1 VIDLLKPGWK
11 MKQTFRFCLIA
22 LLLGTF
28 SSHSFAK
35 TFKIATIAPAGTAWL
50 KQMKKG
56 AEIIKQK
63 TEGRVK
69 IKYYPGGV
77 MGNDA
82 SVHRKIKVGQ
92 LHGGAFT
99 SGGLAQFYRD
109 IQVFSLPMLFNS
121 LEEVDYVRSKLDET
135 LKQNM
140 EKNGFVLLG
149 IAEGG
154 FARIMSR
161 EPMVKLES
169 IRASKVWIPEGD
181 ILVQETYDT
190 LGISP
195 ISLPISDVFTG
206 LQTGLIETV
215 SVTSTAAIAF
225 QWHTSTAY
233 LTDTPIIYL
242 IGLLAIQKKAFD
254 KISPEDQQVVREA
267 IGDAFKTL
275 DSLNRADNIQASEA
289 LKTQGITFVKPD
301 AEELLRWKTLSTQA
315 TDNMVAEG
323 IVSREMVDVVKGH
336 LSTYRNSQ

>member
-1 VIDLLKPGWK
+1 
-11 MKQTFRFCLIA
+11 MKQTIKIFMVA
-22 LLLGTF
+22 LLLSAF
-28 SSHSFAK
+28 SGISFAK
-35 TFKIATIAPAGTAWL
+35 TFKIATFAPAGTVWM
-50 KQMKKG
+50 KQMKAG
-56 AEIIKQK
+56 AETIKEK

-69 IKYYPGGV
+69 LKFYPGGV

-82 SVHRKIKVGQ
+82 SVHLKIKLGQ

-99 SGGLAQFYRD
+99 SGGLAHVYPD
-109 IQVFSLPMLFNS
+109 IQVLSLPMLFNN
-121 LEEVDYVRSKLDET
+121 LDEVDYVRSRVDDS

-154 FARIMSR
+154 FARIMSKQ
-161 EPMVKLES
+161 PMTDLES

-181 ILVQETYDT
+181 VLVRETYKT

-225 QWHTSTAY
+225 QWHTSTSY

-242 IGLLAIQKKAFD
+242 VGLLAIQKKAFE
-254 KISPEDQQVVREA
+254 KISPEDQQIVREA
-267 IGDAFKTL
+267 ITHAFNKL
-275 DSLNRADNIQASEA
+275 DELNRSDNMQASEA
-289 LKTQGITFVKPD
+289 LKTQGIKFVKPS
-301 AEELLRWKTLSTQA
+301 AEEYQRWKALSVKA
-315 TDNMVAEG
+315 IDDMAGSG
-323 IVSREMVDVVKGH
+323 IVSPEMLNTVEGY
-336 LSTYRNSQ
+336 LGTYRSSQ

>member
-1 VIDLLKPGWK
+1 
-11 MKQTFRFCLIA
+11 MKHSFKFCLIA

-28 SSHSFAK
+28 SGHSLAK
-35 TFKIATIAPAGTAWL
+35 TFKIATIAPAGTVWL

-82 SVHRKIKVGQ
+82 SVHRKIRVGQ
-92 LHGGAFT
+92 LQGGAFT
-99 SGGLAQFYRD
+99 SGGLAQFYAD
-109 IQVFSLPMLFNS
+109 IQVLSLPMLFNS
-121 LEEVDYVRSKLDET
+121 LDEVDYVRSKLDET

-140 EKNGFVLLG
+140 EKNGFVILG

-154 FARIMSR
+154 FAKIMSR

-181 ILVQETYDT
+181 IVVLETYKT

-225 QWHTSTAY
+225 QWHTSTSY

-254 KISPEDQQVVREA
+254 KISPEDQLIVRTA

-275 DSLNRADNIQASEA
+275 DTLNRADNIQASEA
-289 LKTQGITFVKPD
+289 LRAEGIKFVKPE
-301 AEELLRWKTLSTQA
+301 AEELKRWKTLSNQA
-315 TDNMVAEG
+315 IDNMVAEG
-323 IVSREMVDVVKGH
+323 IVSREMVDVVMGH

>member
-1 VIDLLKPGWK
+1 
-11 MKQTFRFCLIA
+11 MKQAFRFCLIA

-28 SSHSFAK
+28 SSHGFAK

-56 AEIIKQK
+56 AEIVRQK

-92 LHGGAFT
+92 LQGGAFT

-109 IQVFSLPMLFNS
+109 IQVLSLPMLFNS
-121 LEEVDYVRSKLDET
+121 LEEVDYVRSKLDGT

-161 EPMVKLES
+161 EPMVKLET

-181 ILVQETYDT
+181 VLVKETYDT

-225 QWHTSTAY
+225 QWHTSTSY

-242 IGLLAIQKKAFD
+242 IGLLAIEKKAFD

-275 DSLNRADNIQASEA
+275 DTLNRADNIQASGA

-301 AEELLRWKTLSTQA
+301 AEELLRWKTLSIQA

>member
-1 VIDLLKPGWK
+1 
-11 MKQTFRFCLIA
+11 MKQIFRFCLIA
-22 LLLGTF
+22 LLVSTF
-28 SSHSFAK
+28 SSHSLAK
-35 TFKIATIAPAGTAWL
+35 TFKIATIAPAGTVWL

-56 AEIIKQK
+56 AEIIKEK

-99 SGGLAQFYRD
+99 SGGLAHFYRD
-109 IQVFSLPMLFNS
+109 IQVLSLPMLFNS
-121 LEEVDYVRSKLDET
+121 LDEVDYVRSKLDET

-161 EPMVKLES
+161 KPMVKLES

-181 ILVQETYDT
+181 ILVQETYNT
-190 LGISP
+190 LGISA

-206 LQTGLIETV
+206 LQTGLIDTV

-225 QWHTSTAY
+225 QWHTSTSY

-254 KISPEDQQVVREA
+254 KISPEDQQVVRET

-275 DSLNRADNIQASEA
+275 DALNRADNIQASEA
-289 LKTQGITFVKPD
+289 LKEQGITFVKPD
-301 AEELLRWKTLSTQA
+301 AEELLHWKALSVEA
-315 TDNMVAEG
+315 IDNMIVKG
-323 IVSREMVDVVKGH
+323 IVSREMLDVITGH
-336 LSTYRNSQ
+336 LNTYRNNQ

>member
-1 VIDLLKPGWK
+1 

-109 IQVFSLPMLFNS
+109 IQVLSLPMLFNS
-121 LEEVDYVRSKLDET
+121 LDEVDYVRSKLDET

-154 FARIMSR
+154 FARIMSK

-181 ILVQETYDT
+181 ILVEATYDT

-301 AEELLRWKTLSTQA
+301 AEELLRWKTLSIQA

>member
-1 VIDLLKPGWK
+1 MV
-11 MKQTFRFCLIA
+11 A
-22 LLLGTF
+22 LLLSSF
-28 SSHSFAK
+28 SGISFAK
-35 TFKIATIAPAGTAWL
+35 TFKIATFAPAGTVWM
-50 KQMKKG
+50 KQMKAG
-56 AEIIKQK
+56 AEIIKEK

-69 IKYYPGGV
+69 LKFYPGGV

-82 SVHRKIKVGQ
+82 SAHRKIKVGQ

-109 IQVFSLPMLFNS
+109 IQVLSLPMLFNS
-121 LEEVDYVRSKLDET
+121 LDEVDYVRSKLDET

-140 EKNGFVLLG
+140 EKNDFVLLG

-315 TDNMVAEG
+315 TDNMVTEG
-323 IVSREMVDVVKGH
+323 IVSREMVDVVKGL